1 MPKKV
6 KWLEEPIPENYP
18 KAADYLRL
26 LVNEHAVEATSL
38 ALEAAPISFHKA
50 KDILRAA
57 GLPLLTP
64 ENPHVANYLKLIR
77 EGGRLAP
84 ILLVRGNLPA
94 AVPLHIADGY
104 HRVCATYLTNENTDI
119 PVQLADLT
127 L

>member
-18 KAADYLRL
+18 KAANYLRL
-26 LVNEHAVEATSL
+26 LVNEHAVEATAL
-38 ALEAAPISFHKA
+38 ALEAAPLTFHKA

-57 GLPLLTP
+57 SLPLLTP
-64 ENPHVANYLKLIR
+64 KNPHVAAYLTMIR
-77 EGGRLAP
+77 DGGRLAP

-94 AVPLHIADGY
+94 AVPLHVADGY

-119 PVQLADLT
+119 PAQLADLT

>member
-26 LVNEHAVEATSL
+26 LVNDHAVEATSL
-38 ALEAAPISFHKA
+38 ALEAAPITFHKA

-57 GLPLLTP
+57 GLQLLTA
-64 ENPHVANYLKLIR
+64 ENPHVARYLKLIR

-84 ILLVRGNLPA
+84 VRFTGWGVDPRGVSVGYL
-94 AVPLHIADGY
+94 ITDGVSQQPGCLN
-104 HRVCATYLTNENTDI
+104 RRS
-119 PVQLADLT
+119 
-127 L
+127 